1 MKQWQPEIL
10 EDHLL
15 KMVPLLASDFDVLFA
30 VAADP
35 LIWEQHPAKDRYQ
48 KEVFLTYFNKALSE
62 RHSFVMIEKST
73 QKIIGSTCYYY
84 YKPEDS
90 SIAIG
95 YTFFGKQYWGK
106 GYNQSSKK
114 LLIDYAFKF
123 VDKIYFHIGSTNFRS
138 QIATKRIGAVQLE
151 NSKET
156 QKDSIDFL
164 IQKKDW
170 QK

>member
-10 EDHLL
+10 EDDVL
-15 KMVPLLASDFDVLFA
+15 KMIPLSASDFDALFA

-35 LIWEQHPAKDRYQ
+35 EIWEQHPAKDRYQ
-48 KEVFLTYFNKALSE
+48 KDVFQHYFNKALSE
-62 RHSFVMIEKST
+62 RHSFLMIEKST
-73 QKIIGSTCYYY
+73 QEIIGSTCYYY

-114 LLIDYAFKF
+114 LLLDYAFTF
-123 VDKIYFHIGSTNFRS
+123 VDKVYFHIGATNFRS
-138 QIATKRIGAVQLE
+138 QIATKRIGAIQLE